1 MPRWLTY
8 TLIATAIWS
17 VWGIVSALVSREA
30 APLVTQVISTL
41 GVVPAAL
48 LLFLSPEWKQGTNF
62 KLGILFAALT
72 GLSGSAGNLCLLRAL
87 SLQGPISIVL
97 PVSGMFPLVTAL
109 LAMLLLRERL
119 NRTQAV
125 GLVVALAAIY
135 VVGIETSGASASE
148 GVRAFHVAA
157 LTTPWMFWT
166 FTALVFWGGSAF
178 LQKVSTFYCS
188 SELCTI
194 VFSLVSIPMA
204 VAILLLVPNL
214 SFKLSGKGWLL
225 SILFGALI
233 GIGGLVT
240 FASYRWG
247 KASVVTPIIGLYP
260 AITVLLAVPLL
271 REQLDTLRIVSVILA
286 LTAGIALSRESDPA
300 ARNDMDRGPSCVI
313 SGKEVQP
320 CKIP

>member
-8 TLIATAIWS
+8 TLIATAIWG

-30 APLVTQVISTL
+30 SPLVTQIVSTL

-87 SLQGPISIVL
+87 SLQGPVSIVL

-119 NRTQAV
+119 NRIQIAGFIVALGAIYLV
-125 GLVVALAAIY
+125 GL
-135 VVGIETSGASASE
+135 ETSGAPATE
-148 GVRAFHVAA
+148 GVRGFHVAA

-166 FTALVFWGGSAF
+166 FTALALYGGSAF
-178 LQKVSTFYCS
+178 LQKISTFHCS

-194 VFSLVSIPMA
+194 VFSLVSIPL
-204 VAILLLVPNL
+204 AIAIFLLVPDL
-214 SFKLSGKGWLL
+214 SFQLSGRVWLL

-233 GIGGLVT
+233 GVGGLVT

-260 AITVLLAVPLL
+260 ALTVLLAVPLL
-271 REQLDTLRIVSVILA
+271 REELDTLRIVSVILA
-286 LTAGIALSRESDPA
+286 LTAAVALSCESAAPTKSNINREP
-300 ARNDMDRGPSCVI
+300 PCVVA
-313 SGKEVQP
+313 GKEVEP
-320 CKIP
+320 FKSS

>member
-1 MPRWLTY
+1 V
-8 TLIATAIWS
+8 I
-17 VWGIVSALVSREA
+17 
-30 APLVTQVISTL
+30 QVISTL

-48 LLFLSPEWKQGTNF
+48 LLFLSPNWKQGTNF

-72 GLSGSAGNLCLLRAL
+72 GLTGSAGNLCLLRAL
-87 SLQGPISIVL
+87 SLLGPVSVVL

-119 NRTQAV
+119 NRIQIA
-125 GLVVALAAIY
+125 GFVVALAAIY
-135 VVGIETSGASASE
+135 IVGLETSGASASE
-148 GVRAFHVAA
+148 GLRGFHVEA

-166 FTALVFWGGSAF
+166 FMALASYGGSAF
-178 LQKVSTFYCS
+178 LQKISTFHCS

-204 VAILLLVPNL
+204 VAIFLLVPGL
-214 SFKLSGKGWLL
+214 SFKLSGKVWLL

-260 AITVLLAVPLL
+260 ALTVLFAVPLL
-271 REQLDTLRIVSVILA
+271 REELDTLRIVSVVLA
-286 LTAGIALSRESDPA
+286 LTAAVALSCESEPPTKH
-300 ARNDMDRGPSCVI
+300 DMDREPPCIVAGNKV
-313 SGKEVQP
+313 EP
-320 CKIP
+320 CKTP